1 MNEWEDNSSKKNYFS
16 YKNKVKI
23 RGSLYEKNI
32 IKINENPEESDNNLK
47 LLKKDWPHTFK

>member
-1 MNEWEDNSSKKNYFS
+1 MSEWEDNSIKKNYFQH
-16 YKNKVKI
+16 KNKVKI